1 VNSVHYRKRKL
12 SLRKVLGETF
22 IRRILVLDETR
33 QIDAN
38 MVANLVILKIHIVIP
53 NLKVDPNQVDQ
64 RDVVTEMDLGLRLQ
78 IEREPANTSVLRLAQ
93 AIISLTATRNNPP
106 VSVKGCKEL
115 KTESQCLRYL
125 TIIDHRDIFVLG
137 GASQRVSPQQV
148 KTLSTMKIQQ
158 FSCRC
163 KVSSVP
169 RQET

>member
-1 VNSVHYRKRKL
+1 MHYRKRKL

-22 IRRILVLDETR
+22 IRRILVLDETQ

-78 IEREPANTSVLRLAQ
+78 IERKPANTSVLRLAQ

-106 VSVKGCKEL
+106 VSVKGCKE
-115 KTESQCLRYL
+115 
-125 TIIDHRDIFVLG
+125 H
-137 GASQRVSPQQV
+137 
-148 KTLSTMKIQQ
+148 
-158 FSCRC
+158 
-163 KVSSVP
+163 
-169 RQET
+169 

>member
-1 VNSVHYRKRKL
+1 VNTVHYRKRKL

-64 RDVVTEMDLGLRLQ
+64 RDVVTERDLGHRLQ

-115 KTESQCLRYL
+115 KT
-125 TIIDHRDIFVLG
+125 
-137 GASQRVSPQQV
+137 
-148 KTLSTMKIQQ
+148 
-158 FSCRC
+158 
-163 KVSSVP
+163 KVNAFA
-169 RQET
+169 T